1 MDAARRARAALGL
14 GPADPVPDLLA
25 AIEARGRLPVVVM
38 HLREATAGAYVA
50 APGRAVVL
58 VNADQWPTRAR
69 FTLAHELGHHHLR
82 HDSVRDDVG
91 ALTRVSKDPQEVEA
105 NAYAAELLVPEAGVR
120 TWWERHGGGRP
131 TLEDVVRL
139 AVHFGVSAEV
149 ARYRMWEARCLPD
162 PALAA
167 RLDEEI
173 RRGEHRWLVNV
184 FGLDE
189 PEDAL
194 SRACRTPPHVPPALR
209 GSALAQRLGISA

>member
-1 MDAARRARAALGL
+1 MDAARRARASLGL
-14 GPADPVPDLLA
+14 SPEEPVRDLLG
-25 AIEARGRLPVVVM
+25 AIDARRRLPVVVM
-38 HLREATAGAYVA
+38 PMRATTAGAYVA

-58 VNADQWPTRAR
+58 VNSDQWPTRAR

-120 TWWERHGGGRP
+120 AWWERHGGHRP

-149 ARYRMWEARCLPD
+149 ARYRMWEARCLYS
-162 PALAA
+162 ATVAA

-184 FGLDE
+184 FGLTE
-189 PEDAL
+189 PEDTL
-194 SRACRTPPHVPPALR
+194 SQAVRDPPHVPPMLR
-209 GSALAQRLGISA
+209 GSALAQRLGVAS